1 MYIVIIKKSASSN
14 IINSIVPWSG
24 ALLLGQDFNAYIRL
38 GTIILTDYFFVL
50 NKVNSVMS
58 LYVMLQF

>member
-1 MYIVIIKKSASSN
+1 MYIVMMKKRASSN
-14 IINSIVPWSG
+14 IINPMVPWSG
-24 ALLLGQDFNAYIRL
+24 ALLLGQGFNAYIWL
-38 GTIILTDYFFVL
+38 GTIILTDYCFVL